1 MRRFVFST
9 RFAPLSAAVA
19 AALLAGSLSLH
30 AQATGANPDGSQ
42 SESVTL
48 STGKQA
54 KKRKG
59 SEEKESKKDQKVQQS
74 KDTKAAEKKRLKR
87 NPLADVDKNLPDK
100 QLYDKALEALNKGH
114 FDVARLDLQT
124 MLNTYPDSQY
134 QMRAKLAVAD
144 SWYKEGGSAALAQA
158 EAEYKDF
165 ITFFPNVP
173 EAAEAQMRVGDIY
186 FRQMDKPDRDYTKA
200 MHAQEEYRNM
210 IQQFPQSTLVP
221 QAKQRL
227 REVQEVLATREAE
240 VASFYASHENWAAAI
255 ARYQTVADTYPLYSG
270 MDQVLIG
277 IGDGYAA
284 QARFV
289 RGSNLPEGPKAKLT
303 QEFEDKAMEAY
314 TKAVTEHAASNHVED
329 ARDRIAALNRQQPE
343 ASKEQAEASQ
353 ALENSRSQYKLL
365 DIAKIMFLRRPD
377 VVQTATIGEPTMADP
392 RPTLAPEVAKF
403 VEDSYREALNPGAAA
418 APTPKA
424 VKAAPETA
432 ASETPAAAQ
441 PGAPAA
447 PAAPLGFNDINN
459 PADGSAAPGSGAVNM
474 TTPATP
480 AGGATGNGVGLEI
493 VTPKTGETPRTY
505 GLKAVGG
512 SENTQALPPVEKPAA
527 PEDTVNDI
535 APGQKTPAAQ
545 QAPANGKKAPK
556 PSIDKSEESSSK
568 NKKKKGLGKINPF

>member
-19 AALLAGSLSLH
+19 VALLAGSLSLH
-30 AQATGANPDGSQ
+30 AQAAGTNPDGSQ
-42 SESVTL
+42 SENVTL

-59 SEEKESKKDQKVQQS
+59 DEPKESKKDQKVQQS

-289 RGSNLPEGPKAKLT
+289 RGANLPEGPKAKLE
-303 QEFEDKAMEAY
+303 QEFDDRAMAAY
-314 TKAVTEHAASNHVED
+314 TKAVTEHSASNHVED
-329 ARDRIAALNRQQPE
+329 ARDRIAALNRPQPE
-343 ASKEQAEASQ
+343 ASQEQTAASQ

-403 VEDSYREALNPGAAA
+403 VEDSFREALNPGAAA
-418 APTPKA
+418 ARAPKA
-424 VKAAPETA
+424 VQAAPEAA

-447 PAAPLGFNDINN
+447 PATPLGFNDINN
-459 PADGSAAPGSGAVNM
+459 PADGSAPNSGAVNM
-474 TTPATP
+474 TTPAAAP
-480 AGGATGNGVGLEI
+480 ASGATGTGVGLEI
-493 VTPKTGETPRTY
+493 VTPRTY

-512 SENTQALPPVEKPAA
+512 SENNQALPPVEKPAA
-527 PEDTVNDI
+527 AEDTVNDV
-535 APGQKTPAAQ
+535 AGQKTPAAQ
-545 QAPANGKKAPK
+545 QAPANGKKASK
-556 PSIDKSEESSSK
+556 PSLDKSEESSSK
-568 NKKKKGLGKINPF
+568 TKKKKGLGKINPF

>member
-30 AQATGANPDGSQ
+30 AQTAGTNPDGSQ

-59 SEEKESKKDQKVQQS
+59 DEPKEPKESKKDQKVQQS

-289 RGSNLPEGPKAKLT
+289 RGTNLPEGPKAKLE
-303 QEFEDKAMEAY
+303 QEFDDRAMAAY
-314 TKAVTEHAASNHVED
+314 TRAVTEHSASNHVED
-329 ARDRIAALNRQQPE
+329 ARDRIAALNRPQPE
-343 ASKEQAEASQ
+343 ASQEQTAASQ

-365 DIAKIMFLRRPD
+365 DIAKIMFLRHPD
-377 VVQTATIGEPTMADP
+377 VVQTATVGEPTMADP

-403 VEDSYREALNPGAAA
+403 VEDSFREALNPGTSAAA
-418 APTPKA
+418 APKA
-424 VKAAPETA
+424 VKAAPAAA

-447 PAAPLGFNDINN
+447 PATPLGFNDINN
-459 PADGSAAPGSGAVNM
+459 PADGSAPNAGAVNM
-474 TTPATP
+474 TAPAAAP
-480 AGGATGNGVGLEI
+480 AGGNGVGIEI
-493 VTPKTGETPRTY
+493 VTPKAGETPRTF

-512 SENTQALPPVEKPAA
+512 AENNQAVPPVEKPAA
-527 PEDTVNDI
+527 AEDTVNDI

>member
-30 AQATGANPDGSQ
+30 AQAAGTNPDGSQ

-59 SEEKESKKDQKVQQS
+59 DEPKESKKDQKVQQS

-289 RGSNLPEGPKAKLT
+289 RGANLPEGPKAKLE
-303 QEFEDKAMEAY
+303 QEFDDRAMAAY
-314 TKAVTEHAASNHVED
+314 TKAVTEHGASNHVED
-329 ARDRIAALNRQQPE
+329 ARDRIAALNRPQPE
-343 ASKEQAEASQ
+343 ATQEQAAASQ

-377 VVQTATIGEPTMADP
+377 VVQTATVGEPTMADP

-403 VEDSYREALNPGAAA
+403 VEDSFREALNPGASAA
-418 APTPKA
+418 AAPKA
-424 VKAAPETA
+424 VKAAPEAA

-447 PAAPLGFNDINN
+447 PATPLGFNDINN
-459 PADGSAAPGSGAVNM
+459 PADGSAPNSGAVNM
-474 TTPATP
+474 TTPAAAP
-480 AGGATGNGVGLEI
+480 AAGATGTGVGLEI
-493 VTPKTGETPRTY
+493 VTPKAGETPRTY

-512 SENTQALPPVEKPAA
+512 AENTQALPPVEKPAA
-527 PEDTVNDI
+527 AEDTVNDI

-545 QAPANGKKAPK
+545 QAPANGKKAGK

>member
-30 AQATGANPDGSQ
+30 AQATGTNPDGSQ

-48 STGKQA
+48 STGKQS

-59 SEEKESKKDQKVQQS
+59 DEPKESKKDQKVQQS

-87 NPLADVDKNLPDK
+87 NPLADADKNLPDK

-289 RGSNLPEGPKAKLT
+289 RGANLPEGPKAKLT
-303 QEFEDKAMEAY
+303 QEFEDRAMAAY
-314 TKAVTEHAASNHVED
+314 TRAVTEHSASNHVED
-329 ARDRIAALNRQQPE
+329 ARDRIAALNRKQPE
-343 ASKEQAEASQ
+343 ASQEQAAASQ

-377 VVQTATIGEPTMADP
+377 VVQTATVGEPTMADP

-403 VEDSYREALNPGAAA
+403 VEDSFREALNPGAAA

-424 VKAAPETA
+424 VVAAPEAA
-432 ASETPAAAQ
+432 ASDTPAAAQ

-447 PAAPLGFNDINN
+447 PSAPLGFNDINN
-459 PADGSAAPGSGAVNM
+459 PADGSAPNSGAVNM
-474 TTPATP
+474 TTPAAAP
-480 AGGATGNGVGLEI
+480 AAGATGTGVGLEI
-493 VTPKTGETPRTY
+493 VTPKAGETPRTY

-512 SENTQALPPVEKPAA
+512 DASNQALPPVEKPAA
-527 PEDTVNDI
+527 AEDTVNDV
-535 APGQKTPAAQ
+535 AGKKTPAAQ
-545 QAPANGKKAPK
+545 QPPANGKKPSK
-556 PSIDKSEESSSK
+556 PSLDKSEESSSK
-568 NKKKKGLGKINPF
+568 TKKKKGLGKINPF

>member
-30 AQATGANPDGSQ
+30 AQATGTNPDGSQ

-48 STGKQA
+48 STGKQS

-59 SEEKESKKDQKVQQS
+59 DEPKESKKDQKVQQS

-87 NPLADVDKNLPDK
+87 NPLADADKNLPDK

-270 MDQVLIG
+270 MDSVLIG

-289 RGSNLPEGPKAKLT
+289 RGANLPEGPKAKLT
-303 QEFEDKAMEAY
+303 EEFEDRAMAAY
-314 TKAVTEHAASNHVED
+314 TRAVTEHSASNHVED
-329 ARDRIAALNRQQPE
+329 ARDRIAALNRKQPE
-343 ASKEQAEASQ
+343 ASQEQAAASQ

-377 VVQTATIGEPTMADP
+377 VVQTATVGEPTMADP

-403 VEDSYREALNPGAAA
+403 VEDSFREALNPGAAA

-424 VKAAPETA
+424 VVATPEAA
-432 ASETPAAAQ
+432 ASDTPAAAQ
-441 PGAPAA
+441 PGAPAQ

-459 PADGSAAPGSGAVNM
+459 PADGSAPNSGAVNM
-474 TTPATP
+474 TTPAAAP
-480 AGGATGNGVGLEI
+480 AAGATGTGVGLEI
-493 VTPKTGETPRTY
+493 VTPKAGEKQPTY

-512 SENTQALPPVEKPAA
+512 DANNQALPPVEKPAA
-527 PEDTVNDI
+527 AEDTVNDV
-535 APGQKTPAAQ
+535 AGQKTPAAQ
-545 QAPANGKKAPK
+545 QPPANGKKPSK
-556 PSIDKSEESSSK
+556 PSLDKSEESSSK
-568 NKKKKGLGKINPF
+568 TKKKKGLGKINPF